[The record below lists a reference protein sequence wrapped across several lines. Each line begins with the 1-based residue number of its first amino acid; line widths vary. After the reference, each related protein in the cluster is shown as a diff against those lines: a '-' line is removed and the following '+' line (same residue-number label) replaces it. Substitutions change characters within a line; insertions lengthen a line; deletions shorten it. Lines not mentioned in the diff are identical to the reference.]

1 LSSGLVETV
10 IRRLDKADASALLE
24 LRGLALATSPGAFAS
39 SPDTDRIST
48 VDAAVS
54 ILSDTASQAVF
65 GAFDSNLIGM
75 VGIRRESHK
84 KLAHRAYLW
93 GMFVDPRAR
102 SRGIG
107 RRLVEEAVDFARQL
121 DGVGWVDLS
130 VSEDAPE
137 AVEMYRNLGFVE
149 WGVQSDALRVDGRSL
164 SERYCAL
171 RLDDSA

>member
-1 LSSGLVETV
+1 MSPEPVVTA
-10 IRRLDKADASALLE
+10 IRRLDEADACALLE

-39 SPDTDRIST
+39 SPDTDRISG
-48 VDAAVS
+48 VDAAVG
-54 ILSDTASQAVF
+54 ILTDTTSQAVF
-65 GAFDSNLIGM
+65 GAFDPELIGM
-75 VGIRRESHK
+75 VGIRRESHR
-84 KLAHRAYLW
+84 KLSHRAYLW

-107 RRLVEEAVDFARQL
+107 RRLVQEAVGFARQL

-137 AVEMYRNLGFVE
+137 ALEMYRNLGFVE
-149 WGVQSDALRVDGRSL
+149 WGVQSDALRFDGRSL

>member
-1 LSSGLVETV
+1 VSSEPLEIV
-10 IRRLDKADASALLE
+10 IRRLGRADAPALLE

-39 SPDTDRIST
+39 SPDTDRICD
-48 VDAAVS
+48 VDAAVG

-107 RRLVEEAVDFARQL
+107 RRLVEEVVAFARQL
-121 DGVGWVDLS
+121 DGVNWVDLS

-137 AVEMYRNLGFVE
+137 ALGMYRDLGFVE
-149 WGVQSDALRVDGRSL
+149 WGVQSDALRIDGRSL

-171 RLDDSA
+171 RLDGSG